1 MVGRVV
7 FWFVMALFVMATTEI
22 LGLPVVT
29 TWLSSV
35 ASYLPRLLAAAV
47 IVAVGMVTGRL
58 TKRAVA
64 RAAASAGMTG
74 GQRLGRV
81 AEIVILFGSILVA
94 AEQLGLDLRFV
105 TAVLTIVL
113 ATTLGGAALA
123 FGLGSRQLVENILSG
138 HYVRKLYAVG
148 QVVRIEGV
156 EGRIL
161 KLTATSVI
169 LETPDGEVAVPAREF
184 TVTRSMRISNGSR

>member
-1 MVGRVV
+1 
-7 FWFVMALFVMATTEI
+7 MATTE
-22 LGLPVVT
+22 LSGLPVVT

-35 ASYLPRLLAAAV
+35 ASYLPRLLAAAL
-47 IVAVGMVTGRL
+47 IIAVGMVAGRL

-64 RAAASAGMTG
+64 RAASSAGMVG

-81 AEIVILFGSILVA
+81 AEVVILFGSVLVA
-94 AEQLGLDLRFV
+94 VEQLGLDLRFV

-148 QVVRIEGV
+148 QIVRIDGV

-169 LETPDGEVAVPAREF
+169 LETKDGEVAVPAREF
-184 TVTRSMRISNGSR
+184 TIARSVRVSNGS